1 MINSLLK
8 YTALMIAVAGT
19 LAGSS
24 SRVRADLRVL
34 PLGDSNTVGFHELP
48 NGSYRYFL
56 EQHFTGNGIPYDFVG
71 SKFSGSASLY
81 DKNHEGWDGFRVEQL
96 AAEMVASNTIS
107 MFQPDVVLLLIGT
120 NNRGTPLDYGVYKG
134 WYDSLF
140 DAIGN
145 VPVVAATVPRV
156 GPWIYQNPSGANEV
170 NNKRIPL
177 MNQVMSDIAA
187 EPGRENITIVDYYSV
202 LDPNTHLLS
211 DGIHF
216 NTAGHQLL
224 ANLFLQGMSV
234 AVPEP
239 SQVLMMLI
247 PVAGLI
253 AVRGK
258 RWWTAR
264 RTGD

>member
-1 MINSLLK
+1 MITLFRTH
-8 YTALMIAVAGT
+8 TALMTVVVWMVVGAPCV
-19 LAGSS
+19 
-24 SRVRADLRVL
+24 VRADLRVM

-56 EQHFTGNGIPYDFVG
+56 EQHFTGNSIPYNFVG
-71 SKFSGSASLY
+71 SKFSGGPSLY
-81 DKNHEGWDGFRVEQL
+81 DRNHEGWDGFTVQDL
-96 AAEMVASNTIS
+96 TAEIIASDTIN

-120 NNRGTPLDYGVYKG
+120 NNRGEPRDYNVYKG

-156 GPWIYQNPSGANEV
+156 GPWIYLNPFAVDEA

-177 MNQVMSDIAA
+177 MNQVMYDIAA

-224 ANLFLQGMSV
+224 ANLFIQGMSV

-247 PVAGLI
+247 PVVGMAIVG
-253 AVRGK
+253 GK
-258 RWWTAR
+258 RWWAR
-264 RTGD
+264 RRAG